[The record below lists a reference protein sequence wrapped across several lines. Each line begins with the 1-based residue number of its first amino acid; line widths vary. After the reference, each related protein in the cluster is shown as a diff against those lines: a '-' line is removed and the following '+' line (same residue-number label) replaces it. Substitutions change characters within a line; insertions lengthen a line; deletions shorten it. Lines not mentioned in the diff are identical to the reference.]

1 MRKGRAAVLRLHLG
15 VALLTGAGLL
25 LVSVSG
31 AALVFR
37 PELDDAVFGGAPRVA
52 PSRGR
57 APLPALVAAGQAA
70 HPGLTPVG
78 LTLPEGE
85 GHPARL
91 RLERAGGEIVEVLL
105 DPGSARVLASRW
117 IERSPLHALRAL
129 HTELYLGG
137 RGRLVV
143 SALGLLLVLQGA
155 TGLFLWWPFTR
166 RPSRAFTIRRG
177 RRWSVLAYDAH
188 KVAGIGALAVNLVLA
203 LTGALL
209 AVSAAARHETAAPIR
224 EPGALGLDDAVARAT
239 AVLPPAPVES
249 LRFVGAAVEVRTRDG
264 SAARVDG
271 GAGGP
276 PTVVAD
282 RRRPGDRLWAL
293 VPALHEGRLGG
304 PAVRWL
310 YLLAGLAPAVLAVTG
325 IAIWLGRPRARAAA
339 GTDQTGQASR
349 RQPISQNIH
358 S

>member
-1 MRKGRAAVLRLHLG
+1 VHRAI
-15 VALLTGAGLL
+15 ALMAGALIV
-25 LVSVSG
+25 LVSASG
-31 AALVFR
+31 AILVFR
-37 PELDDAVFGGAPRVA
+37 PELDDVVFGGAVRVESAPTTASRQALLDAARARHPDLAPR
-52 PSRGR
+52 
-57 APLPALVAAGQAA
+57 AL
-70 HPGLTPVG
+70 L
-78 LTLPEGE
+78 LPEAADR
-85 GHPARL
+85 PARVH
-91 RLERAGGEIVEVLL
+91 LEARSGETVEVLV
-105 DPGSARVLASRW
+105 DPSTSRVIASRW
-117 IERSPLHALRAL
+117 LERSPLQALRAL
-129 HTELYLGG
+129 HTTLYLGAAG
-137 RGRLVV
+137 
-143 SALGLLLVLQGA
+143 SWITAALGLLLVAQGA
-155 TGLFLWWPFTR
+155 IGLFLWWPFTR
-166 RPSRAFTIRRG
+166 RPSRALTIRRG

-224 EPGALGLDDAVARAT
+224 EPGALGLDDAVARAA
-239 AVLPPAPVES
+239 AVLPPSPVES
-249 LRFVGAAVEVRTRDG
+249 LRFVGVAVEVRTRDG
-264 SAARVDG
+264 SAARVDRRG
-271 GAGGP
+271 GGP
-276 PTVVAD
+276 PTVVTD
-282 RRRPGDRLWAL
+282 RRRPGDRLWTL